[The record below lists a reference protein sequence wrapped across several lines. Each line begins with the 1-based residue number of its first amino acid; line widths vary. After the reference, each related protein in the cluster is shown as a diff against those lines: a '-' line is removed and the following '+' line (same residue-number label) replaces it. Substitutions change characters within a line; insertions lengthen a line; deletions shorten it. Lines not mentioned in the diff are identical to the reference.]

1 MFHQVLLHTVHV
13 NDTIYCHKH
22 YHFPSYS
29 KEVKKKNIYIYTSS
43 YDPIKNVFLKINC
56 LSKGMKMLIS
66 IQVEFLVCYT
76 CMLKK

>member
-29 KEVKKKNIYIYTSS
+29 KEVKKKYIYIYTST
-43 YDPIKNVFLKINC
+43 YDPIKNLFLKINC
-56 LSKGMKMLIS
+56 
-66 IQVEFLVCYT
+66 
-76 CMLKK
+76 